1 MTTPLIRHLTT
12 HTLIRCPRIT
22 MAIPIRMPIRI
33 PITTAS
39 HRSIIY
45 RLHTMSTRGQR
56 RTRKVALKNCESLGS
71 SQKGHELTSWCRH
84 EILAGSLI
92 ALPWVALSW
101 YPHKCAEACQAPSAT
116 GKSPPFGGIGHAAQ
130 TAGILTSFTL
140 LAFGFGQLL
149 RKRQAGSSIASTKFP
164 APNTK
169 TAQAAFMQM
178 CSIGL
183 PTYASLKVGGFLVAF
198 SLLLSTAS
206 GVPNLVQADLRGS
219 SSEKYSQK
227 ILTIALLASVMV
239 LSFFGLNQP
248 WDSSPFMGYL
258 ALLISVF
265 VISPPLPSLRHQGPI
280 PEPGLVAES
289 ISKVKSAGSRSAVMV
304 TTDAPLAL
312 VSGGFLL
319 ILGMIVSRGL
329 PFQLSEL
336 LYILVPAG
344 LLAIS
349 LMVSFPTGFRSP
361 DKRGLAVCTGAAAIL
376 CSPHI
381 RDEILPVYA
390 ARCIL
395 AVVSFFA
402 SRMDDS
408 HLRLDTHSHNHTHN
422 HAASHSHVPEST
434 TRITKWVIRRSEP
447 YPLLYSIVKE
457 KDSRS
462 IFYFMW

>member
-1 MTTPLIRHLTT
+1 
-12 HTLIRCPRIT
+12 
-22 MAIPIRMPIRI
+22 
-33 PITTAS
+33 
-39 HRSIIY
+39 
-45 RLHTMSTRGQR
+45 
-56 RTRKVALKNCESLGS
+56 
-71 SQKGHELTSWCRH
+71 
-84 EILAGSLI
+84 
-92 ALPWVALSW
+92 
-101 YPHKCAEACQAPSAT
+101 
-116 GKSPPFGGIGHAAQ
+116 
-130 TAGILTSFTL
+130 
-140 LAFGFGQLL
+140 
-149 RKRQAGSSIASTKFP
+149 
-164 APNTK
+164 
-169 TAQAAFMQM
+169 M

-183 PTYASLKVGGFLVAF
+183 PIYASLKVGGFLVAF
-198 SLLLSTAS
+198 ALLLSTAS
-206 GVPNLVQADLRGS
+206 GVPNLVQAELRGS

-227 ILTIALLASVMV
+227 VLTIALLASVMI

-248 WDSSPFMGYL
+248 WDSAPFMGYL
-258 ALLISVF
+258 ALLTSVF
-265 VISPPLPSLRHQGPI
+265 VISPPFPSLRHQGPI

-289 ISKVKSAGSRSAVMV
+289 ISKAKSAGNRSAIVV

-312 VSGGFLL
+312 VSGVFLL
-319 ILGMIVSRGL
+319 FLGIIVSRGL

-336 LYILVPAG
+336 LYILVPAV

-349 LMVSFPTGFRSP
+349 LMVSFPTGLRSP
-361 DKRGLAVCTGAAAIL
+361 DKHGLAVCTGAAAIL
-376 CSPHI
+376 CSPHV

-408 HLRLDTHSHNHTHN
+408 HLRLDAHSRNHTHN
-422 HAASHSHVPEST
+422 HAASHSHVSEST